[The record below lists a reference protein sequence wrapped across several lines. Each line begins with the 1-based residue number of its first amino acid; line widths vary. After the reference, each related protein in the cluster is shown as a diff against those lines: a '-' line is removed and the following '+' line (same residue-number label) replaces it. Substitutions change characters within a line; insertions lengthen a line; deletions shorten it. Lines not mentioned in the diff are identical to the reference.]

1 MVCRNYNYGNTKI
14 QDTFGSPE
22 LIVNPAVA
30 QKKSVTRTSLSSAID
45 PNTLPIPQGQPK
57 EFGKLIVK
65 EDSNSFQVGLLYL
78 VYYHY
83 LPLYFVCVCVGCSHW
98 IYSNFFPIQVMV
110 DVSHFRISEIS
121 VKTADRNI
129 TVNGIIFVVS
139 LYHANVLITYF
150 IWTARHEKRMDQ
162 HPGYIYLEWVMW
174 IFVVL
179 QFTWWFLVFVKILSS
194 SYHSKRS

>member
-1 MVCRNYNYGNTKI
+1 MWVDPGRKVWSLILLQHPINNFRILVTSSNKMVCRNYNYGNTKI

-83 LPLYFVCVCVGCSHW
+83 LPLYFVCVCVGCSH
-98 IYSNFFPIQVMV
+98 
-110 DVSHFRISEIS
+110 
-121 VKTADRNI
+121 
-129 TVNGIIFVVS
+129 
-139 LYHANVLITYF
+139 
-150 IWTARHEKRMDQ
+150 
-162 HPGYIYLEWVMW
+162 
-174 IFVVL
+174 
-179 QFTWWFLVFVKILSS
+179 
-194 SYHSKRS
+194 